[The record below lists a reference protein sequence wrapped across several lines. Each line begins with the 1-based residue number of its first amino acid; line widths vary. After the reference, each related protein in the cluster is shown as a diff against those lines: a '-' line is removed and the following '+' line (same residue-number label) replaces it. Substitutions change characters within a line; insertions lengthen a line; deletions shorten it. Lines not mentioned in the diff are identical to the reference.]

1 MGSVIVRLT
10 GQRAA
15 ISSSRRLPLAL
26 EAGQNVWC
34 TMRNMPDVTS
44 APRQL
49 TKSDL
54 TWVVDLA
61 SARRERIVP
70 FAPRFWKPAPNAR
83 ELHSAF
89 LSSLIDS
96 PDVISIRT
104 DQGFLFGMPR
114 NDRVF
119 VDDMALEDDSDWPT
133 DGQAL
138 LRRAGETGRLRFVC
152 PVPERA
158 RTSTA
163 SAVGL
168 ANVESWWH
176 RDLEP
181 AADRVPEVDDPV
193 LIVDEAK
200 GRLLP
205 VPPVYAPGG
214 LVLLVTQV
222 TSPDSLMRIEH
233 EAARRGACVSVVT
246 HQPGD
251 EQLAELLTTAGYK
264 RTTDYYEGTPSAW
277 ATALQQRGPDQAP
290 PLRR

>member
-1 MGSVIVRLT
+1 
-10 GQRAA
+10 
-15 ISSSRRLPLAL
+15 
-26 EAGQNVWC
+26 
-34 TMRNMPDVTS
+34 MPDVTS

-83 ELHSAF
+83 ELHAAF

-114 NDRVF
+114 NDLLL

-133 DGQAL
+133 DGRVL
-138 LRRAGETGRLRFVC
+138 LRWAGEAGRLRFVC
-152 PVPERA
+152 PVPEEP

-181 AADRVPEVDDPV
+181 AADRLPEVDGPV

-205 VPPVYAPGG
+205 APPVYAPGG
-214 LVLLVTQV
+214 PVLLVTQV
-222 TSPDSLMRIEH
+222 TSPDSLMGIER
-233 EAARRGACVSVVT
+233 AAAQRGACVSVVT

-251 EQLAELLTTAGYK
+251 EQLAELLATAGYK
-264 RTTDYYEGTPSAW
+264 CTTDYYEGTPSAR
-277 ATALQQRGPDQAP
+277 ATALQQEGT
-290 PLRR
+290 